1 MSVGWLV
8 RPSVGWS
15 VGRFDIILLLCFCI
29 FFNILN
35 IVKYVKKMMI
45 MFEGHATVGSWPSF
59 TIKTLMDRQ
68 QMDIEAYSKL
78 QVSEQSWI
86 ATKDCLLA
94 CLSR

>member
-1 MSVGWLV
+1 MSVSWLV

-59 TIKTLMDRQ
+59 TIKTIWTDSRWT
-68 QMDIEAYSKL
+68 SKYI
-78 QVSEQSWI
+78 QNYKFQSRAVI